1 MSADALSRPVPVV
14 TLVTASGC
22 HFCDD
27 AHTALQAL
35 IDGGAA
41 ISLDVVAATSDLGR
55 ILIAR
60 HRPAMNPLVLVD
72 GSYFSAGRLPRR
84 KLESVLRRRGLIGA
98 EVARRG

>member
-1 MSADALSRPVPVV
+1 MSADALYDSAPVV

-22 HFCDD
+22 HFCDE
-27 AHTALQAL
+27 ALTALRAL
-35 IDGGAA
+35 IDAGVP
-41 ISLDVVAATSDLGR
+41 IRLEVVAATSDLGR

-72 GSYFSAGRLPRR
+72 SSYFSAGRLPRR
-84 KLESVLRRRGLIGA
+84 KLEALLRRRGLIGA